1 MAAVA
6 TGTHVAS
13 KQAGFTVE
21 VIHMD
26 FLLSLSRGFT
36 STDAIWMWTILAAQ
50 IVTIAIIAERVV
62 ALFMSRKDNQKELSK
77 TLAEDIRSG
86 NLEKALRRSLQM
98 SSTAPLGAVAS
109 AGIQA
114 AIDMG
119 GKEEIQ
125 LKMDEVLLEE
135 NSRVEKRIAF
145 LAMFANVATLLGLL
159 GTITGLIHSF
169 AGISNANPAEKAT
182 ILSQGI
188 SLAMN
193 TTAYG
198 LIVAVPA
205 LIMYAVLQNRA
216 TRLTDDL
223 NKAALNLFI
232 QLGFHYEPVTVK
244 KDVPVNTGR

>member
-1 MAAVA
+1 M
-6 TGTHVAS
+6 
-13 KQAGFTVE
+13 E
-21 VIHMD
+21 
-26 FLLSLSRGFT
+26 FLFSLGRAFT
-36 STDAIWMWTILAAQ
+36 SGDAIWMWTILAAQ
-50 IVTIAIIAERVV
+50 IVSIAIIAERAM
-62 ALFMSRKDNQKELSK
+62 ALFMNRKTNQKDLSK
-77 TLAEDIRSG
+77 VIAEDIRAG
-86 NLEKALRRSLQM
+86 NLEKALRRSMQLGVKE
-98 SSTAPLGAVAS
+98 PLGVVAS

-135 NSRVEKRIAF
+135 NTRVEKRIGF
-145 LAMFANVATLLGLL
+145 LAMFANVATLMGLL

-169 AGISNANPAEKAT
+169 AGIANANPAEKAT

-232 QLGFHYEPVTVK
+232 QLGFHYEPVHVK
-244 KDVPVNTGR
+244 KDNSNSNMQLGR

>member
-1 MAAVA
+1 M
-6 TGTHVAS
+6 
-13 KQAGFTVE
+13 E
-21 VIHMD
+21 
-26 FLLSLSRGFT
+26 FLLSLGRGFM
-36 STDAIWMWTILAAQ
+36 SGDAIWMWAILAAQ

-62 ALFMSRKDNQKELSK
+62 ALFMNRKDNQKDLSK
-77 TLAEDIRSG
+77 TLAEDIRAG
-86 NLEKALRRSLQM
+86 NLEKALRRSLQI
-98 SSTAPLGAVAS
+98 SGREPLGAVAS

-114 AIDMG
+114 AIDLG

-135 NSRVEKRIAF
+135 STRVEKRIGF

-169 AGISNANPAEKAT
+169 AGIANANPAEKAT

-198 LIVAVPA
+198 LIVAVPS

-232 QLGFHYEPVTVK
+232 QLGFHYEPVSAK
-244 KDVPVNTGR
+244 KEVPANSGR

>member
-1 MAAVA
+1 M
-6 TGTHVAS
+6 
-13 KQAGFTVE
+13 E
-21 VIHMD
+21 
-26 FLLSLSRGFT
+26 FLLSLGRAFT
-36 STDAIWMWTILAAQ
+36 SADAFWMWAILAAQ
-50 IVTIAIIAERVV
+50 IVSVAIMLERSL
-62 ALFMSRKDNQKELSK
+62 ALFVNRKDNQKELSRL
-77 TLAEDIRSG
+77 LAEDIRAG
-86 NLEKALRRSLQM
+86 QLEKALRRSLQL
-98 SSTAPLGAVAS
+98 SEKDPLRTVAS

-114 AIDMG
+114 AMDLG

-125 LKMDEVLLEE
+125 LKMDEILLEE
-135 NSRVEKRIAF
+135 TSRVEKRIGF
-145 LAMFANVATLLGLL
+145 LAMFANVATLMGLL

-169 AGISNANPAEKAT
+169 AAIANANPAEKAT

-232 QLGFHYEPVTVK
+232 QLGFHYEPVSNK
-244 KDVPVNTGR
+244 K

>member
-1 MAAVA
+1 M
-6 TGTHVAS
+6 
-13 KQAGFTVE
+13 E
-21 VIHMD
+21 
-26 FLLSLSRGFT
+26 FLLSMGRGFT
-36 STDAIWMWTILAAQ
+36 SADAIWMWAILAAQ

-62 ALFMSRKDNQKELSK
+62 ALFMNRKDNQKELSK
-77 TLAEDIRSG
+77 ALAEDIRSG
-86 NLEKALRRSLQM
+86 NLDKALRRSLQM
-98 SSTAPLGAVAS
+98 SGSAPLGAVAS

-135 NSRVEKRIAF
+135 NTRVEKRIAF

-216 TRLTDDL
+216 TRLSDDL

-244 KDVPVNTGR
+244 KDVPVSTGR

>member
-1 MAAVA
+1 
-6 TGTHVAS
+6 
-13 KQAGFTVE
+13 
-21 VIHMD
+21 MD
-26 FLLSLSRGFT
+26 FFLSLARGFT
-36 STDAIWMWTILAAQ
+36 SGDAIWMWAILAAQ
-50 IVTIAIIAERVV
+50 IVSMAIIIERAV
-62 ALFMSRKDNQKELSK
+62 ALFVNRKINQKTLSK
-77 TLAEDIRSG
+77 SLAEDIRSG
-86 NLEKALRRSLQM
+86 NLDKALRRSQQM
-98 SSTAPLGAVAS
+98 GLKEPLGVVAS

-135 NSRVEKRIAF
+135 TTRVEKRIGF
-145 LAMFANVATLLGLL
+145 LAMFANVATLMGLL
-159 GTITGLIHSF
+159 GTITGLIHAF
-169 AGISNANPAEKAT
+169 AGIANANASEKAT

-198 LIVAVPA
+198 LVVAVPA

-232 QLGFHYEPVTVK
+232 QLGFHYTPVSDK
-244 KDVPVNTGR
+244 KQK

>member
-1 MAAVA
+1 M
-6 TGTHVAS
+6 
-13 KQAGFTVE
+13 E
-21 VIHMD
+21 
-26 FLLSLSRGFT
+26 FLLSLGRAFT
-36 STDAIWMWTILAAQ
+36 SSDAIWMWVILAAQ
-50 IVTIAIIAERVV
+50 IVSIAIIAERSV
-62 ALFMSRKDNQKELSK
+62 ALFVNRKANQKEISK
-77 TLAEDIRSG
+77 MLAEDIKAG
-86 NLEKALRRSLQM
+86 NLDKALRRSVQL
-98 SSTAPLGAVAS
+98 SAKEPLGTVAA

-114 AIDMG
+114 TMDLG

-135 NSRVEKRIAF
+135 ATRVEKRIGF

-169 AGISNANPAEKAT
+169 AGIGNANAADKAT
-182 ILSQGI
+182 ILSNGI

-216 TRLTDDL
+216 SRLTDDL

-232 QLGFHYEPVTVK
+232 QLGFHYEPVSAAK
-244 KDVPVNTGR
+244 KERK

>member
-1 MAAVA
+1 M
-6 TGTHVAS
+6 
-13 KQAGFTVE
+13 E
-21 VIHMD
+21 
-26 FLLSLSRGFT
+26 FLMSLGRGFA
-36 STDAIWMWTILAAQ
+36 SSDAIWMWAILAAQ
-50 IVTIAIIAERVV
+50 IVSISIIVERSM
-62 ALFMSRKDNQKELSK
+62 ALFGKRKINQKDLSK
-77 TLAEDIRSG
+77 AIAEDIRSG
-86 NLEKALRRSLQM
+86 DLNKALRRSMQI
-98 SSTAPLGAVAS
+98 SATEPLGVVAS

-125 LKMDEVLLEE
+125 LKMDEILLEE
-135 NSRVEKRIAF
+135 NSRVEKRIGF

-169 AGISNANPAEKAT
+169 AGIANANAVEKAS
-182 ILSQGI
+182 ILSAGI

-216 TRLTDDL
+216 TRLSEDL
-223 NKAALNLFI
+223 NKAALSLFI
-232 QLGFHYEPVTVK
+232 QLGYHYAPVSDK
-244 KDVPVNTGR
+244 KERQLV

>member
-1 MAAVA
+1 M
-6 TGTHVAS
+6 
-13 KQAGFTVE
+13 E
-21 VIHMD
+21 
-26 FLLSLSRGFT
+26 FLSSLGRAFMSA
-36 STDAIWMWTILAAQ
+36 DALWMFIILAAQ
-50 IVTIAIIAERVV
+50 IVSVALIIERSV
-62 ALFMSRKDNQKELSK
+62 ALFMKRRPDQKDLAKV
-77 TLAEDIRSG
+77 LAEDIRSG
-86 NLEKALRRSLQM
+86 QLEKALKRSEAM
-98 SSTAPLGAVAS
+98 SKAHPLGMVAA

-135 NSRVEKRIAF
+135 SSRVEKRIGF
-145 LAMFANVATLLGLL
+145 LAMFANVATLMGLL

-169 AGISNANPAEKAT
+169 AGIANANAAEKAT
-182 ILSQGI
+182 ILSKGI

-205 LIMYAVLQNRA
+205 LVMYSVLQNRA

-232 QLGFHYEPVTVK
+232 QLSFQNESVK
-244 KDVPVNTGR
+244 SHKKA

>member
-1 MAAVA
+1 M
-6 TGTHVAS
+6 
-13 KQAGFTVE
+13 E
-21 VIHMD
+21 
-26 FLLSLSRGFT
+26 FLLSLGRGFT
-36 STDAIWMWTILAAQ
+36 SSDSFWMWAILIAQ
-50 IVTIAIIAERVV
+50 VVSVAIIAERVT
-62 ALFMSRKDNQKELSK
+62 ALFLNRKANQKDLAK
-77 TLAEDIRSG
+77 VLAEDIKAG
-86 NLEKALRRSLQM
+86 NLEKALKRSQNLSKSQ
-98 SSTAPLGAVAS
+98 PLGSVAA

-114 AIDMG
+114 TLDLG

-135 NSRVEKRIAF
+135 ASRVEKRIGF

-169 AGISNANPAEKAT
+169 AGIGNANPVEKAT
-182 ILSQGI
+182 LLSQGI

-216 TRLTDDL
+216 SRLTDDL

-232 QLGFHYEPVTVK
+232 QLGYHYEPVAVK
-244 KDVPVNTGR
+244 KQRPQNLSF

>member
-1 MAAVA
+1 M
-6 TGTHVAS
+6 
-13 KQAGFTVE
+13 Q
-21 VIHMD
+21 
-26 FLLSLSRGFT
+26 FLLSLGSGF
-36 STDAIWMWTILAAQ
+36 SSSDALWMWTILAAQ
-50 IVTIAIIAERVV
+50 IVSVAIILERSL
-62 ALFMSRKDNQKELSK
+62 ALFVNRKTNQKELSK
-77 TLAEDIRSG
+77 LLAEDIRSG
-86 NLEKALRRSLQM
+86 QLDKALRRSMQM
-98 SSTAPLGAVAS
+98 GTKEPLGVVAS

-135 NSRVEKRIAF
+135 SSRVEKRIGF

-169 AGISNANPAEKAT
+169 AGIANANPLEKAT

-216 TRLTDDL
+216 SRLTDDL
-223 NKAALNLFI
+223 NKGALNLFI
-232 QLGFHYEPVTVK
+232 QLGFHYEPVSDK
-244 KDVPVNTGR
+244 K

>member
-1 MAAVA
+1 M
-6 TGTHVAS
+6 
-13 KQAGFTVE
+13 E
-21 VIHMD
+21 
-26 FLLSLSRGFT
+26 FLMSLGRGFT
-36 STDAIWMWTILAAQ
+36 SGDAIWMWTILAAQ
-50 IVTIAIIAERVV
+50 IVSVAIIAERSI
-62 ALFMSRKDNQKELSK
+62 ALFMNRKVNQKDMSK
-77 TLAEDIRSG
+77 TIADDIKAG
-86 NLEKALRRSLQM
+86 KLDQALRRSMQM
-98 SSTAPLGAVAS
+98 GLTQPLGVVAS

-125 LKMDEVLLEE
+125 LKMDEILLEE
-135 NSRVEKRIAF
+135 SSRVEKRIGF

-169 AGISNANPAEKAT
+169 AGIANANPAEKAA

-198 LIVAVPA
+198 LVVAVPA

-216 TRLTDDL
+216 TRLTEDL

-232 QLGFHYEPVTVK
+232 QLGYHYAPVSDK
-244 KDVPVNTGR
+244 KEKALK